1 MSTPTWNLLTWDTPA
16 ETRQGPSRPQLNDQP
31 RPRASGLRLHGS
43 LLVGFATVLALLALT
58 TLIAAVNTQGAQ
70 QALVLACGAAGVC
83 VGALIA
89 IWSVRRTTAPI
100 RTALGIAQ
108 RITAGDL
115 TGAAQVSAGGE
126 VGELMQ
132 ALADM
137 QARLFRIVNEVRT
150 GTTTV
155 AGMSSQITR
164 DNEALSERTQSQAG
178 SVQQTVSSVEQLTA
192 TVRRNAEHA
201 QQANALVVTA
211 SQQAIKGGAAIGEVV
226 RTMGAIKDSS
236 RKIADIISV
245 IDAIAFQTNLLA
257 LNAAVEAARA
267 GQQGRGFAV
276 VAGEVRTL
284 AQRVA
289 DAAGQIKSL
298 IGESVR
304 SIEAGDRLVDG
315 AGRTIDEVVA
325 SVRQVED
332 IVGRIAVASQEQSAG
347 IESISGAVGKIDRMT
362 KRNAVLVEDASKTAA
377 SVNQQAVA
385 LMKTVDGFELG
396 QREYGDAD
404 EAVALVHDGCAFLAS
419 HGQQALIDDINQLGQ
434 GRFVDRDLYLM
445 AVGAGDAVFVAHG
458 NNPRVLGLG
467 PKSTDV
473 DGRLFVQEMAQAAR
487 ARGDG
492 WIDYK
497 WAHPVTNEIR
507 TKTSYFKRVG
517 DLVIACGIY
526 KR

>member
-1 MSTPTWNLLTWDTPA
+1 MSTPAWNLLAWDSPA
-16 ETRQGPSRPQLNDQP
+16 QDRQVAPRVRPEGQP
-31 RPRASGLRLHGS
+31 RPRVAGVRLHVW
-43 LLVGFATVLALLALT
+43 LVIGFAVVLALLAVI
-58 TLIAAVNTQGAQ
+58 TLIAAVNTHGAQ

-83 VGALIA
+83 VGTLVAT
-89 IWSVRRTTAPI
+89 WSVRRTTAPI
-100 RTALGIAQ
+100 RAALAMAR

-115 TGAAQVSAGGE
+115 TGAVDVSTGGE

-164 DNEALSERTQSQAG
+164 DNEALSERTQSQAS
-178 SVQQTVSSVEQLTA
+178 SVQETVSSVEQLTA

-211 SQQAIKGGAAIGEVV
+211 SQQAIKGGAAMGEVV

-284 AQRVA
+284 AQRVGE
-289 DAAGQIKSL
+289 AAGQIKSL
-298 IGESVR
+298 IGDSVR
-304 SIEAGDRLVDG
+304 SVETGDRLVDG

-332 IVGRIAVASQEQSAG
+332 IVGRIAVASQQQNAG

-362 KRNAVLVEDASKTAA
+362 NRNALLVEDAAKTAA

-396 QREYGDAD
+396 QREYGNAE
-404 EAVALVHDGCAFLAS
+404 EAVALVQAGCAFLAS
-419 HGQQALIDDINQLGQ
+419 HGKDALIADVNRLAQ
-434 GRFVDRDLYLM
+434 GCFVDRDLYLM

-467 PKSTDV
+467 PKSVDV
-473 DGRLFVQEMAQAAR
+473 DGRLFVQEMVQAAR
-487 ARGDG
+487 TRGEG

-507 TKTSYFKRVG
+507 TKSSYFKRVG